1 MLTID
6 LAYRLIYI
14 RGISALPVVD
24 NYETEELEKIVLEL
38 HELNE
43 KVDRLCERIY
53 EMKHEKDF
61 Q

>member
-24 NYETEELEKIVLEL
+24 EYETEELKKIVLEL
-38 HELNE
+38 QELNE
-43 KVDRLCERIY
+43 KVDRLCERVY
-53 EMKHEKDF
+53 EMKHKSEVL
-61 Q
+61 